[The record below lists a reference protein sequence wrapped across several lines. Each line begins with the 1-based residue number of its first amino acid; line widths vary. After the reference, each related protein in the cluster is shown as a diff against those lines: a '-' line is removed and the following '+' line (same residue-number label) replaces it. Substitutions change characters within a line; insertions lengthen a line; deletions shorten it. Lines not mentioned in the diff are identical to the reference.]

1 MHRFILYEL
10 SGKIDLG
17 NELLE
22 LMFSTDF
29 EKVLKKQKYYRFLF
43 L

>member
-1 MHRFILYEL
+1 MYRFILYEL
-10 SGKIDLG
+10 SGKIDQG

-22 LMFSTDF
+22 LMFSTDS